1 MKEIKIQ
8 ENEAGQRLDKFL
20 KKYMK
25 EAPVS
30 FFYKM
35 LRKKNIV
42 LNGKKANGKEI
53 LQPQDTVKLFLAED
67 TIRKFTGEEKVQTEG
82 RIPLDIVYEDKQ
94 ILLLNKPSGM
104 LSQKARKTDVSMVEA
119 LTAYLLDSHQI
130 TREELRT
137 FHPSICNRL
146 DRNTSGLM
154 AAGKTLAALQ
164 KLGEVF
170 RNRSIEKWYL
180 CIVKGCIREKGRIEG
195 FLSKDEKTNM
205 VRINTDGGDAVKT
218 EYVPVAWNQ
227 EMTLLSV
234 HLITGK
240 THQIRAHLASVGHP
254 ILGDPKYGDARW
266 NETFRKNGKV
276 RSQLLHAYS
285 LTFPEMENPL
295 DHLSGQTYYA
305 KVPKQFWNII
315 EETKWQHGI
324 QEALE
329 VLH

>member
-1 MKEIKIQ
+1 MQ
-8 ENEAGQRLDKFL
+8 GRQGA
-20 KKYMK
+20 
-25 EAPVS
+25 A
-30 FFYKM
+30 
-35 LRKKNIV
+35 
-42 LNGKKANGKEI
+42 
-53 LQPQDTVKLFLAED
+53 
-67 TIRKFTGEEKVQTEG
+67 EG

-130 TREELRT
+130 TREELDL
-137 FHPSICNRL
+137 HPSICNRL

-254 ILGDPKYGDARW
+254 ILGDPKYGDTRW
-266 NETFRKNGKV
+266 NRRSGKMGKSV
-276 RSQLLHAYS
+276 
-285 LTFPEMENPL
+285 
-295 DHLSGQTYYA
+295 LS
-305 KVPKQFWNII
+305 FSMLI
-315 EETKWQHGI
+315 H
-324 QEALE
+324 
-329 VLH
+329 